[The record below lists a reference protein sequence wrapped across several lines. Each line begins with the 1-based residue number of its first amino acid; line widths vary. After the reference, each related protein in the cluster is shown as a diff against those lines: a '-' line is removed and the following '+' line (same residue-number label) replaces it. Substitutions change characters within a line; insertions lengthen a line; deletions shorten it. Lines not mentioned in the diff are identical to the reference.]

1 MKIIL
6 KNVYLEELDYLKNK
20 LSNIHH
26 QDLLLQ
32 KPGINHYCL
41 LSYLSKKFNNS
52 LIVELGTYAGTSA
65 LALSINPTNIV
76 ETYDLS
82 GDPFAIVDIPKN
94 IKRNIGNIFEL
105 NEEKKLLKAELIF
118 LDTAHNGDFENQVL
132 KYLNNNNYKGILL
145 IDDIYW
151 NGKMYYFWSAI
162 KNRKIDLTFIGHGD
176 GDGPNGNI
184 SGTGIVDFNNN
195 IEIDDYG
202 VKKRINTRIKISYLK
217 LKYFFK
223 SIFIKNRFK
232 N

>member
-1 MKIIL
+1 MKIL
-6 KNVYLEELDYLKNK
+6 AKDVYLEDLNYLKKKIKN
-20 LSNIHH
+20 SHH
-26 QDLLLQ
+26 QDLLTQ
-32 KPGINHYCL
+32 RPGINHYCL
-41 LSYLSKKFNNS
+41 LSYLSKKINNS

-65 LALSINPTNIV
+65 LALSVNPTNLV

-82 GDPFAIVDIPKN
+82 GDPFVIIDVPKN

-105 NEEKKLLKAELIF
+105 NNEKKLLQAELIF
-118 LDTAHNGDFENQVL
+118 LDTAHNGDFEYQVL
-132 KYLNNNNYKGILL
+132 NYLNDNNYKGILL

-151 NGKMYYFWSAI
+151 NGKMYNFWSAI
-162 KNRKIDLTFIGHGD
+162 KNKKIDLTFIGHGD

-195 IEIDDYG
+195 IEIDDSD
-202 VKKRINTRIKISYLK
+202 VKKKLNKRIKIFYLK

>member
-1 MKIIL
+1 MKFNL
-6 KNVYLEELDYLKNK
+6 KDVYNENIDFLKNK
-20 LSNIHH
+20 ISNPHH
-26 QDLLLQ
+26 QKLLLQ
-32 KPGINHYCL
+32 KPGINHYYL
-41 LSYLSKKFNNS
+41 LSYISKKINNS

-65 LALSINPTNIV
+65 LALSVNPTNIV

-82 GDPFAIVDIPKN
+82 GSPFAIIDVPKN

-105 NEEKKLLKAELIF
+105 NDEKKLLEAKLIF
-118 LDTAHNGDFENQVL
+118 LDTAHNGDFEYQVL

-151 NGKMYYFWSAI
+151 NGKMYYFWSSI
-162 KNRKIDLTFIGHGD
+162 KNKKIDLTFIGHGD
-176 GDGPNGNI
+176 GEGPNGNI

-195 IEIDDYG
+195 IEIDDSN
-202 VKKRINTRIKISYLK
+202 VKKRINKQIKISYLK

-223 SIFIKNRFK
+223 SIFIKNKFK

>member
-1 MKIIL
+1 MKLNLKEVYNENINFL
-6 KNVYLEELDYLKNK
+6 KNNISNK
-20 LSNIHH
+20 HH
-26 QDLLLQ
+26 QKLLLQ
-32 KPGINHYCL
+32 KPGINHYFL
-41 LSYLSKKFNNS
+41 LSYLSKKINNS

-65 LALSINPTNIV
+65 LALSVNSSNII

-82 GDPFAIVDIPKN
+82 GEPYAIINTPRN

-105 NEEKKLLKAELIF
+105 NDEKKLLKAKLIF

-151 NGKMYYFWSAI
+151 NGKMYYFWNAI

-184 SGTGIVDFNNN
+184 SGTGIVDFSNN
-195 IEIDDYG
+195 IEIDDSE
-202 VKKRINTRIKISYLK
+202 VIKRLNTRIKISYLK

-223 SIFIKNRFK
+223 SIFIKNKFK

>member
-6 KNVYLEELDYLKNK
+6 KEVYLEDLNYLKNK
-20 LSNIHH
+20 ISNLHH
-26 QDLLLQ
+26 QNLLLQ

-41 LSYLSKKFNNS
+41 LSYLSKKINNS

-65 LALSINPTNIV
+65 LALSVNPTNIV

-82 GDPFAIVDIPKN
+82 GDPFSIIDIPKN
-94 IKRNIGNIFEL
+94 IERNIGDIFEL
-105 NEEKKLLKAELIF
+105 KDEKKLLKAKLIF
-118 LDTAHNGDFENQVL
+118 LDTAHNGDFEYKIL

-162 KNRKIDLTFIGHGD
+162 KNKKMDLTFIAHGD

-195 IEIDDYG
+195 VEIDDSN
-202 VKKRINTRIKISYLK
+202 VRKKLSTQIKISYIK
-217 LKYFFK
+217 LKYFLK
-223 SIFIKNRFK
+223 SFFIKNRFK

>member
-1 MKIIL
+1 MNIIL
-6 KNVYLEELDYLKNK
+6 KDVYLEDLNYLKNK
-20 LSNIHH
+20 ISNSHH

-32 KPGINHYCL
+32 KPGINHYSL
-41 LSYLSKKFNNS
+41 LSYLSKKINNS
-52 LIVELGTYAGTSA
+52 LIIELGTYAGTSA
-65 LALSINPTNIV
+65 LALSANPTNIV
-76 ETYDLS
+76 ETYDVS
-82 GDPFAIVDIPKN
+82 GDPFAIIDTPSN

-105 NEEKKLLKAELIF
+105 KDEKKLLKAKLIF

-132 KYLNNNNYKGILL
+132 KYLNKNHYKGILL

-151 NGKMYYFWSAI
+151 NGKMYYFWSSI
-162 KNRKIDLTFIGHGD
+162 KNRKIDLTLIGHGD

-195 IEIDDYG
+195 LDIDYSDI
-202 VKKRINTRIKISYLK
+202 KKRLSTRIKISYLK

>member
-1 MKIIL
+1 MKFNL
-6 KNVYLEELDYLKNK
+6 KDVYNENIDFLKNK
-20 LSNIHH
+20 ISNPHH
-26 QDLLLQ
+26 QKLLLQ
-32 KPGINHYCL
+32 KPGINHYYL
-41 LSYLSKKFNNS
+41 LSYISKKINNS

-65 LALSINPTNIV
+65 LALSVNPTNIV

-82 GDPFAIVDIPKN
+82 GSPFAIIDVPKN

-105 NEEKKLLKAELIF
+105 NDEKKLLEAKLIF
-118 LDTAHNGDFENQVL
+118 LDTAHNGDFEYQVL

-151 NGKMYYFWSAI
+151 NGKMYYFWSSI
-162 KNRKIDLTFIGHGD
+162 KNKKIDLTFIGHGD

-195 IEIDDYG
+195 IEIDDSN
-202 VKKRINTRIKISYLK
+202 VKKRINKQIKISYLK

-223 SIFIKNRFK
+223 SIFIKNKFK

>member
-1 MKIIL
+1 MNIIL
-6 KNVYLEELDYLKNK
+6 KDVYLEDLDYLKNK
-20 LSNIHH
+20 ISNSHH
-26 QDLLLQ
+26 RNLLLQ
-32 KPGINHYCL
+32 KPGINHYSL
-41 LSYLSKKFNNS
+41 LSYLSKKIDNS

-65 LALSINPTNIV
+65 LALSVNPTNIV

-82 GDPFAIVDIPKN
+82 GDPFSIIDAPKN

-105 NEEKKLLKAELIF
+105 NDEKNLLKAKLIF
-118 LDTAHNGDFENQVL
+118 LDTAHNGDFEYQVL
-132 KYLNNNNYKGILL
+132 KYLNDNNYKGILL

-195 IEIDDYG
+195 IEIDYSG
-202 VKKRINTRIKISYLK
+202 VKKKLNTRIKISYLK

>member
-1 MKIIL
+1 MK
-6 KNVYLEELDYLKNK
+6 KNK
-20 LSNIHH
+20 VIRLTENDLVNIIKKVLMETSEP
-26 QDLLLQ
+26 QDANKLRNDVT
-32 KPGINHYCL
+32 GITGSEIVMYNDYG
-41 LSYLSKKFNNS
+41 FNRYT
-52 LIVELGTYAGTSA
+52 G
-65 LALSINPTNIV
+65 
-76 ETYDLS
+76 
-82 GDPFAIVDIPKN
+82 
-94 IKRNIGNIFEL
+94 
-105 NEEKKLLKAELIF
+105 EKKLLKAELIF

-132 KYLNNNNYKGILL
+132 NYLNNNNYKGILL

-202 VKKRINTRIKISYLK
+202 VNKRLSTRIKISYLK

>member
-6 KNVYLEELDYLKNK
+6 KDVYHENLNYLKNK
-20 LSNIHH
+20 ISNKHH

-41 LSYLSKKFNNS
+41 LSYLSKKINNS

-65 LALSINPTNIV
+65 LALSVNPTNII

-82 GDPFAIVDIPKN
+82 GDPYSIINTPSN
-94 IKRNIGNIFEL
+94 IKRNIGNIFDL
-105 NEEKKLLKAELIF
+105 NDEKKLLQAKLIF

-132 KYLNNNNYKGILL
+132 KYLNKNSYKGILL

-162 KNRKIDLTFIGHGD
+162 KNRKIDLTFIAHGD

-184 SGTGIVDFNNN
+184 SGTGIVDFNN
-195 IEIDDYG
+195 IIDIDDSN
-202 VKKRINTRIKISYLK
+202 VKKRVSTMTKIFYLK

-223 SIFIKNRFK
+223 SIFIKNKFK